1 MNTVEILTTTQ
12 DSRPYVSMS
21 RMVPYSEINLEFARR
36 LAVARFKCNRS
47 DIRVRWRNIHGG
59 RKFHPMHCIKKEATH
74 FDVYHSPRG

>member
-1 MNTVEILTTTQ
+1 
-12 DSRPYVSMS
+12 MS
-21 RMVPYSEINLEFARR
+21 RMVPYSEINLEFARQ

-59 RKFHPMHCIKKEATH
+59 RKYHPMHCIKKEATH